1 MITELYIP
9 YGLNDFIAVIFYPMQ
24 PGVVVGIRY
33 MDQTWT
39 KGFGTTDVD
48 TPTVTPDGDT
58 IFRIASITKVFTVS
72 FPYIQYTICAELDST
87 VYQICRY

>member
-1 MITELYIP
+1 
-9 YGLNDFIAVIFYPMQ
+9 MQ

-39 KGFGTTDVD
+39 KGFGTMDVD
-48 TPTVTPDGDT
+48 TPTVTPDGDA

-72 FPYIQYTICAELDST
+72 L
-87 VYQICRY
+87 